1 MSTKKCCKCELEKPL
16 EDFYKRENGYK
27 SNCKKCTSVY
37 GKKYYSLNKERH
49 NQQMSKHYLNN
60 VEKYVLRHKIYR
72 EKSKDKIN
80 NIAKNYLKKRRKEDI
95 LFKLKHNLRVRIKEF
110 MKSKNMKSTNRTFEF
125 VGCTPETLRKHLEN
139 NFMEGMSWENYG
151 KWEIDHKIPLSMATS
166 IDELYKLN
174 YYLNLQPMWENENIK
189 KGAQLYF

>member
-16 EDFYKRENGYK
+16 EDFYKRGNGYK

-60 VEKYVLRHKIYR
+60 VEKYVLRHKKYR
-72 EKSKDKIN
+72 EKNKDKIN

-174 YYLNLQPMWENENIK
+174 YYLNLQPMWEHENIK